1 MSSRTSRTS
10 VRRGLEAT
18 TDGSTRREDEAASR
32 FAKSAWQQ
40 ESSQEDQRQDRD
52 SGEEERRARER
63 RRGLRVKAAEKGG
76 ETEADELY
84 RRAGGEREEQRAR

>member
-10 VRRGLEAT
+10 VRRGLEVTSDMAAHGERT
-18 TDGSTRREDEAASR
+18 SLLRVSRNPRGS
-32 FAKSAWQQ
+32 
-40 ESSQEDQRQDRD
+40 ESSREDQRQDRD
-52 SGEEERRARER
+52 PGEEERRARER